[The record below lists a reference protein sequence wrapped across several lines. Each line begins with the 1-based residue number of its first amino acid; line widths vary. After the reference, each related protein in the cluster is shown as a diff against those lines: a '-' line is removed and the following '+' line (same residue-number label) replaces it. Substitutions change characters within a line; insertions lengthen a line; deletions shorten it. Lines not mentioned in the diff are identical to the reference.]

1 MSHPESELNSSETV
15 NVVPSVNNS
24 SSSSSLPKFS
34 FESGDSAGIDRLV
47 RDYLLAKGYGSAA
60 SAMEKE
66 IESRQ
71 ERKNEVGQQS
81 AVDMLVDTTTAKTS
95 SSQQKIDGINLVEAI
110 YIKALHDNDFN
121 LYVTELDDFSSWV
134 LGSLHIVKNYL
145 LAVLFAMFCHW

>member
-1 MSHPESELNSSETV
+1 MSHPETELHSSETV
-15 NVVPSVNNS
+15 NVVPSVDHF

-47 RDYLLAKGYGSAA
+47 RDYLLAKGYGTAA

-66 IESRQ
+66 IENRQ
-71 ERKNEVGQQS
+71 EGKNGVGQQS
-81 AVDMLVDTTTAKTS
+81 VVDVLVNTTMAKTS
-95 SSQQKIDGINLVEAI
+95 GSQQKMDGINLVEAI

-121 LYVTELDDFSSWV
+121 LYVTELNDFSSWA